1 MREAFTSEN
10 ILFNG
15 LNDPVYISGLRISND
30 HMRTENFVEVV
41 ISNDNHWVC
50 ITGSGEDS
58 SNAQDISLFD
68 SMRRLQIDKRLGT
81 TCSLI
86 TVRSRLE
93 KGYLIFRVHKTQ
105 KQRAQYCGYFALA
118 NAMALCTGLI
128 PEMLVFAEISLREH
142 FINIMYNSVGGT
154 VLRLVSQNR

>member
-93 KGYLIFRVHKTQ
+93 KGWD
-105 KQRAQYCGYFALA
+105 
-118 NAMALCTGLI
+118 
-128 PEMLVFAEISLREH
+128 LRFSSHRH
-142 FINIMYNSVGGT
+142 F
-154 VLRLVSQNR
+154 